1 MTDGASAATGR
12 PEADRQGPGPRP
24 DAARPDAAGPGPK
37 GPEAVG
43 PAVTGSGHSRP
54 DAVRPGSIRPDP
66 TRARLLLTGLLI
78 LIAIFGVRALPA
90 PAWYQSWRGPW
101 HDQGTAVAIG
111 TEVAL
116 AALLGALL
124 RLRSRH
130 PNTSWLAGRLRA
142 WLTLFIPAA
151 MIGCGV
157 ALLRFITLPH
167 FHLHPLRHRPQPPAP
182 PAFKASGIHRGL
194 FSPAIAT
201 AIEYTVLALVI
212 ISLIIAMV
220 YLVGRLRRI
229 VRRERLIV
237 EADEADVVREAVEAG
252 RTALTGVS
260 DARLAIIACYLA
272 MERSLGDAGTAR
284 AAAET
289 ADELLARATAAGL
302 LRGESP
308 AELTELFSAARFS
321 RHEVPESAR
330 TRALAA
336 LNVILADLSGRGGSG
351 KPRPGGAA
359 VPS

>member
-1 MTDGASAATGR
+1 VTGLPGA
-12 PEADRQGPGPRP
+12 GP
-24 DAARPDAAGPGPK
+24 AAAGPGP
-37 GPEAVG
+37 E
-43 PAVTGSGHSRP
+43 
-54 DAVRPGSIRPDP
+54 AVRPGSPSRPDA

-101 HDQGTAVAIG
+101 HDQGVAVVIG

-116 AALLGALL
+116 AGLLGALL

-130 PNTSWLAGRLRA
+130 PDTSWLAGRLRG
-142 WLTLFIPAA
+142 WLTVFIPAA

-157 ALLRFITLPH
+157 ALLRYITLPH
-167 FHLHPLRHRPQPPAP
+167 FHLHPLRHQSQPPARS
-182 PAFKASGIHRGL
+182 FKASGIRRGM
-194 FSPAIAT
+194 FSPDIAT

-212 ISLIIAMV
+212 ISLIIAIV

-229 VRRERLIV
+229 TRRERLIV
-237 EADEADVVREAVEAG
+237 EADEADVVRDAVEAG
-252 RTALTGVS
+252 RAALAGVS

-284 AAAET
+284 AATET
-289 ADELLARATAAGL
+289 ADELLARATGAGL

-308 AELTELFSAARFS
+308 AVLTELFSAARFS
-321 RHEVPESAR
+321 RHEVSESAR
-330 TRALAA
+330 TRALDA
-336 LNVILADLSGRGGSG
+336 LNVILADLGGRGGNG
-351 KPRPGGAA
+351 KPRPGSAA